1 MSLKKKYIYNIP
13 AYLYP
18 FVMGIFMLYLS
29 LIATY
34 LFHHTMFLKIL
45 DNLEHYYDKQINI
58 LIKKEDIF
66 EK

>member
-1 MSLKKKYIYNIP
+1 
-13 AYLYP
+13 
-18 FVMGIFMLYLS
+18 MLYLS

-34 LFHHTMFLKIL
+34 LFHNTMFLKIL
-45 DNLEHYYDKQINI
+45 DNLEHYYDRQINI

>member
-1 MSLKKKYIYNIP
+1 MKKKYIYNIP

-34 LFHHTMFLKIL
+34 LFHNTMFLKIL
-45 DNLEHYYDKQINI
+45 DNLEHYSYRKRNI
-58 LIKKEDIF
+58 LITTEDI
-66 EK
+66 